1 MPTKEQYQDHKWCL
15 EHLKK
20 AQDADHDM
28 REQARECATFLTS
41 RRGMWEQQWWE
52 ASDGKPRYTFDL
64 TTPIVDQI
72 EGAMA
77 RVDFD
82 IHVHPAGGPASKE
95 VAETLDGLVR
105 HIEDLSSAD
114 QVYRRAGRNT
124 AIKGLSGW
132 EVVQAYADGNSF
144 DQDLMI
150 KPIPNW
156 LDSVWLGPHTEPD
169 GSDAKYGWKLAG
181 LTREEH
187 KKKYPNAS
195 DDGSVEGDRSGNTF
209 YHRHDLIM
217 VGAFYYLQPERR
229 EITLMSNG
237 KVYDA
242 DQLEQVRDE
251 LEMLEITEVDSRMT
265 TVHKLYIRKFDAN
278 GWLSEPQETVFEEW
292 LTLVPCYAN
301 YDYNEDKNVWYG
313 AIEKLIDPQR
323 VYNYSKSR
331 EIEEGALAPRAK
343 WVVTDEQIGDFQ
355 AEWENMN
362 TSTAPYLRYNHVNGQ
377 PPPTQQG
384 GASINPGLQALS
396 ADMKDLMQTTAG
408 LFSANHGRDA
418 GFEQSGVAIEALQE
432 RGDQGNSKF
441 ITAREVSQRHTGRI
455 LVKAIPKVYL
465 PNRQVRILQEDGTF
479 DTAIIGEQIID
490 QQTGDIIT
498 LNDLQQGT
506 YDVTCKS
513 GPSFNS
519 RQSRTVSTITE
530 LGQYD
535 PTLIS
540 DGSDIVLRNVNAPG
554 VDQLADR
561 KRRELFLAG
570 KIPVDQ
576 MDDKEQQEYQLMQ
589 QQPPQESPE
598 MVLAKGEAA
607 KGEADLVEAQTKQ
620 MELQWKVEQGRS
632 EIEVR
637 RFEAETKRIEAA
649 VKAEEVGA
657 NIQGIVA
664 RAAKDLS
671 EAEAQDI
678 ENAATESG
686 IMQLVEEMGAIGG

>member
-1 MPTKEQYQDHKWCL
+1 MPTKEQYSDHKWCL
-15 EHLKK
+15 EQLKK

-28 REQARECATFLTS
+28 REQARECASFLTS
-41 RRGMWEQQWWE
+41 RNGMWEQQWWQ

-82 IHVHPAGGPASKE
+82 IHVHPAGGPASKD

-105 HIEDLSSAD
+105 HIEDISSAD

-132 EVVQAYADGNSF
+132 EVVQAYADGTSF

-150 KPIPNW
+150 KAIPNW

-181 LTREEH
+181 LTKEEH
-187 KKKYPNAS
+187 EKKYPKADAS
-195 DDGSVEGDRSGNTF
+195 GSVDTDRSGNTF
-209 YHRHDLIM
+209 YHRQDLIM
-217 VGAFYYLQPERR
+217 VGAFYYLQPEER
-229 EITLMSNG
+229 EIVLMSNG
-237 KVYDA
+237 RVYDMEE
-242 DQLEQVRDE
+242 LEKVSDE
-251 LEMLEITEVDSRMT
+251 LAELDVTAVDSRKT
-265 TVHKLYIRKFDAN
+265 RVHKLYIRKFDAH
-278 GWLSEPQETVFEEW
+278 GWLSEPQKTVFEEW
-292 LTLVPCYAN
+292 ITLVPCYAN

-323 VYNYSKSR
+323 VYNYAKSR

-343 WVVTDEQIGDFQ
+343 YLVTDEQIGDFQ
-355 AEWENMN
+355 DEWDGMN
-362 TSTAPYLRYNHVNGQ
+362 TSSAPYLRYQHVNGQ

-384 GASINPGLQALS
+384 GAQINPGLQALS
-396 ADMKDLMQTTAG
+396 ADMQNLMQTTAG
-408 LFSANHGRDA
+408 LFAANHGEDS
-418 GFEQSGVAIEALQE
+418 GFEQSGKAIEALQD

-479 DTAIIGEQIID
+479 DTAVIGEQIRD
-490 QQTGDIIT
+490 EQTGEIVT

-513 GPSFNS
+513 GPSFDS
-519 RQSRTVSTITE
+519 RQSKTVTTITE
-530 LGQYD
+530 IGQYD
-535 PTLIS
+535 PTVIT
-540 DGSDIVLRNVNAPG
+540 DGADIVLRNINAPG
-554 VDQLADR
+554 VDQLAER
-561 KRRELFLAG
+561 KRLELFMAN
-570 KIPVDQ
+570 KIPESQWSDEEKQ
-576 MDDKEQQEYQLMQ
+576 MAQQLA

-598 MVLAKGEAA
+598 MVLARGEEA
-607 KGEADLVEAQTKQ
+607 KGQADLVDAQTKQ
-620 MELQWKVEQGRS
+620 FVAQKTAEQKDRELAIKEEELR
-632 EIEVR
+632 IDAYK
-637 RFEAETKRIEAA
+637 AETERA
-649 VKAEEVGA
+649 KAIAGVRKDNADADLKELEFDAEMSGMA
-657 NIQGIVA
+657 TLA
-664 RAAKDLS
+664 RSIA
-671 EAEAQDI
+671 
-678 ENAATESG
+678 SG
-686 IMQLVEEMGAIGG
+686 G

>member
-1 MPTKEQYQDHKWCL
+1 MPTKENYQDHKWCL
-15 EHLKK
+15 EQLKK

-28 REQARECATFLTS
+28 REQARECASFLTS
-41 RRGMWEQQWWE
+41 RRGMWEQQWWD

-95 VAETLDGLVR
+95 VAETMDGLIR
-105 HIEDLSSAD
+105 HIEDISSAD

-124 AIKGLSGW
+124 AVKGLSGW
-132 EVVQAYADGNSF
+132 EVVQAYADGTSF

-150 KPIPNW
+150 KAIPNW
-156 LDSVWLGPHTEPD
+156 LDSVWLGPHTEQD

-181 LTREEH
+181 LTKEEH
-187 KKKYPNAS
+187 AKKYPKADES
-195 DDGSVEGDRSGNTF
+195 GSVETDRSGNTF
-209 YHRHDLIM
+209 YHRQDLIM
-217 VGAFYYLQPERR
+217 VGAFYYLQPEEK
-229 EITLMSNG
+229 EIVLMSNG
-237 KVYDA
+237 RVYDA
-242 DQLEQVRDE
+242 EQLEKVGDE
-251 LEMLEITEVDSRMT
+251 LARLEITAVDSRKT
-265 TVHKLYIRKFDAN
+265 RVHKLYIRKFDAH
-278 GWLSEPQETVFEEW
+278 GWLSEPQKTVFEDW
-292 LTLVPCYAN
+292 ITLVPCYAN

-343 WVVTDEQIGDFQ
+343 YLVTDEQIGDFQ
-355 AEWENMN
+355 AEWEHMN
-362 TSTAPYLRYNHVNGQ
+362 TSSAPYLRYNHVNGQ

-384 GASINPGLQALS
+384 GATINPGLQALS

-408 LFSANHGRDA
+408 LFAANHGQDT
-418 GFEQSGVAIEALQE
+418 GFEQSGKAIEALQD

-479 DTAIIGEQIID
+479 DTAVIGEQIRD
-490 QQTGDIIT
+490 EQTGEIVT

-513 GPSFNS
+513 GPSFHS
-519 RQSRTVSTITE
+519 RQSRTVSTIVE
-530 LGQYD
+530 LGAID
-535 PTLIS
+535 PTIITDS
-540 DGSDIVLRNVNAPG
+540 ADIVLKNISAPG
-554 VDQLADR
+554 VDQLAER
-561 KRRELFLAG
+561 KRLELFKLD
-570 KIPVDQ
+570 KIPQTQWTDEEKLLAQQ
-576 MDDKEQQEYQLMQ
+576 MA

-598 MVLAKGEAA
+598 MVLARGEEA
-607 KGEADLVEAQTKQ
+607 KGQADLVDAQTKQ
-620 MELQWKVEQGRS
+620 FVAQKSAEQKDRELAIKEEELR
-632 EIEVR
+632 IDAYK
-637 RFEAETKRIEAA
+637 AETERA
-649 VKAEEVGA
+649 KAIAGVRKDNADADLKELEFDAEMSGMA
-657 NIQGIVA
+657 SLA
-664 RAAKDLS
+664 RTLA
-671 EAEAQDI
+671 
-678 ENAATESG
+678 SG
-686 IMQLVEEMGAIGG
+686 G